1 MFGDRDLTGALG
13 ENSNILRRISRL
25 STVSVVRVK
34 RDGRSMRVL
43 TTSDG
48 VPFYAMYISR
58 ACPKRNRVPAGIQ
71 SYSGLLCDS
80 KPAETLRIHSKE
92 VRDGG
97 YLCCSKVKV
106 SLGHG
111 ELWGMKIHKI
121 QRSISRS

>member
-48 VPFYAMYISR
+48 VPFYVRYISR

-80 KPAETLRIHSKE
+80 KPHHGFIAKKSETGVFVL
-92 VRDGG
+92 
-97 YLCCSKVKV
+97 L
-106 SLGHG
+106 LGEG
-111 ELWGMKIHKI
+111 VAGAW
-121 QRSISRS
+121 